1 VEPYVPPALANGY
14 LRRFATWAAMFL
26 IAIAVGF
33 GVQVWQAGYAAT
45 LAEDNLWTMARLVA
59 GTVALSAFLACV
71 RDAKGG

>member
-1 VEPYVPPALANGY
+1 
-14 LRRFATWAAMFL
+14 MFL